1 MIEKRKRGDV
11 FDYLLLLGAAGV
23 FLLCLCSACFLSAQ
37 LYFFNDGAD
46 ENSAFSAII
55 LITALS
61 LVGVPTAIISLRS
74 IQGREIPRLE
84 PPKVNL
90 YYLGIL
96 FLLFLVLGYSTI
108 EHSSQI
114 TIIGSIIH
122 IIAAVIPVAIA
133 ILLVIRHKP
142 AVSQRR
148 FWGSLFMGTWI
159 IPVSA
164 FIIELVLLLAG
175 MTTLVFGNMAT
186 PEGRDII
193 DSLANPENWASET
206 MFDSM
211 GGLFDTPIII
221 IAILAFVCVFVPIIE
236 ESLKSLT
243 IIPILQRKP
252 LPSEAFLSGI
262 LGGVGFAF
270 VEVILN
276 TPTGT
281 DWTQTMFIRGG
292 ATMMHTFTAGMT
304 CWGLGQ
310 ALTYKRWKRFFG
322 AYSLAL
328 IMHGLWNVAAIAIG
342 VGMLPSQGEEI
353 YIPITIAEVSLIL
366 GIIVLAG
373 LSVLATAGL
382 IIIPK
387 RLHKDENVS
396 CLEPETGEDLALSA
410 TADEDIQFTGASD
423 FPEE

>member
-1 MIEKRKRGDV
+1 MIENKKRGDV
-11 FDYLLLLGAAGV
+11 FDYLLILGTAGV
-23 FLLCLCSACFLSAQ
+23 FLLCLCSACFFSAQ
-37 LYFFNDGAD
+37 LYLFKDGAD

-55 LITALS
+55 TIVALS
-61 LVGVPTAIISLRS
+61 VVGVPAAIISLRS
-74 IQGREIPRLE
+74 IQGREIPRLA
-84 PPKVNL
+84 PPKINL

-96 FLLFLVLGYSTI
+96 FLLALALGYSTI
-108 EHSSQI
+108 ENSIQI

-122 IIAAVIPVAIA
+122 ITAAIIPAAIA

-142 AVSQRR
+142 AVSLRR
-148 FWGSLFMGTWI
+148 FWGSLFVGTWI
-159 IPVSA
+159 IPISA
-164 FIIELVLLLAG
+164 FIVELFLMIAG

-186 PEGRDII
+186 PEGQDLF

-206 MFDSM
+206 MVDRM
-211 GGLFDTPIII
+211 GTLFDTPIII
-221 IAILAFVCVFVPIIE
+221 IAILAFVCILVPIIE

-243 IIPILQRKP
+243 ILPILQRKP

-270 VEVILN
+270 VEVILL
-276 TPTGT
+276 TPTGV

-310 ALTYKRWKRFFG
+310 AITYKRWKRFFG

-328 IMHGLWNVAAIAIG
+328 FMHGLWNVAAIAIG
-342 VGMLPSQGEEI
+342 IGLLPSQGEEI
-353 YIPITIAEVSLIL
+353 YISTTITEVSLIL
-366 GIIVLAG
+366 GIVVLAG
-373 LSVLATAGL
+373 LSILATAGL

-387 RLHKDENVS
+387 RLHKDENVP
-396 CLEPETGEDLALSA
+396 CLEAETDEA
-410 TADEDIQFTGASD
+410 TAPSTTTDEEIPFSTPSYS
-423 FPEE
+423 PEE